1 MGRIDRAAPSRS
13 LAAQR
18 RALRFRMRLDR
29 AALHLH
35 DLGPRAVCE
44 ALAELADAA
53 DRDTVLAIV
62 CGFGS
67 LTPKMI
73 QAAGDDGRPLRRV
86 RAVPT

>member
-1 MGRIDRAAPSRS
+1 
-13 LAAQR
+13 
-18 RALRFRMRLDR
+18 MRLDR

-44 ALAELADAA
+44 ALAQVADAA

-67 LTPKMI
+67 LTPAMLR
-73 QAAGDDGRPLRRV
+73 AAGDDGRPLRRV